1 MIVKRLPL
9 FVTSRPAAAV
19 LAAAFAGFAL
29 SEYRMGKR
37 RPRAGSVNRDNGSG
51 RAVGRGLALAYGGGL
66 VLSVASPA
74 TVVSRHPRTIF
85 VAGLT
90 TAALGQALRLAS
102 ARKLGES
109 FTFKVH
115 THPEQLVVQTGPYRL
130 IRHPSYTGALI
141 CALGFSIA
149 YGNWLSPVMVSFLA
163 GGYVHRIPS
172 EEAAMLEGIGEGYAE
187 YMTRSKRLIPFI
199 F

>member
-1 MIVKRLPL
+1 MIAKRLPL

-19 LAAAFAGFAL
+19 LAAAFAGLAL

-149 YGNWLSPVMVSFLA
+149 YGNWISPVMVAFLA

-172 EEAAMLEGIGEGYAE
+172 EESAMLEGIGEGYAE

>member
-1 MIVKRLPL
+1 
-9 FVTSRPAAAV
+9 
-19 LAAAFAGFAL
+19 
-29 SEYRMGKR
+29 MGKQ

-51 RAVGRGLALAYGGGL
+51 KAVGRGLVLAYGGGL
-66 VLSVASPA
+66 VLSVASTA
-74 TVVSRHPRTIF
+74 TVATRHPRTIF

-149 YGNWLSPVMVSFLA
+149 YGNWLAPVMVSFLA
-163 GGYVHRIPS
+163 GGYVHRIPA
-172 EEAAMLEGIGEGYAE
+172 EETAMLEGIGEGYAE
-187 YMTRSKRLIPFI
+187 YMSRSKRLIPFI